1 MPGPS
6 GPYYAP
12 TGELIVPQ
20 STLVEI
26 GDVVS
31 GPGIPLG
38 TTVTNITLV
47 SGPMG
52 NYLSIT
58 LSAIPWT
65 GSSAPPGV
73 STAPQTSGLTG
84 LTSMFSSS
92 ITFSRME
99 FVQVPDPINNLLSKT
114 LSFKED
120 IKGWV
125 SFKSFIPENAIS
137 MANDYYT
144 FVNANL
150 YKHHIETVDRN
161 TFYEGDVDFP
171 FTASSF
177 NVILNNAPGSIKSFS
192 TLNYEGSQTKVDI
205 PYDDSGAMVND
216 GEYFNLIAKKGW
228 YVEAIET
235 DLEKGSLNEFI
246 NKEGKWFNYLKGQN
260 VVTNVNNQIVVNTD
274 GSSSFDQA
282 SFAIQGIGTASS
294 IAVVGC
300 MDPIALNYN
309 PLAEQDP
316 MDSCEYSDTQLV
328 GCTDPLATNYNSLA
342 TIDDGS
348 CTYIG
353 APIPGCTD
361 MTANNYNPLA
371 DTDDGSCTY
380 TISGCTDPSMFNYNP
395 LATLDDGSCVPVVLG
410 CTNQFAPNYNP
421 LANTDDGSCTTVVSV
436 PSWNCNPGGGCF
448 DPGDGNGQYT
458 TLSACQ
464 ANCEYTQPCTTGT
477 VTASAV
483 MGDGIYPNINPS
495 QTPLFSNNNHAIVLG
510 TQANSLSIGCEIT
523 NQYLPP
529 GTTVIDIL
537 SVNAGV
543 ILSNAFVNAPSPLSQ
558 TVNYGTQFQADY
570 LELDFECGSC

>member
-65 GSSAPPGV
+65 GSSAPSGV
-73 STAPQTSGLTG
+73 STAPQSSGLTG
-84 LTSMFSSS
+84 LTYWFESS

-99 FVQVPDPINNLLSKT
+99 SVQVPDPINNLLSKT

-125 SFKSFIPENAIS
+125 SFKSFTPENAIS

-144 FVNANL
+144 FMNGDL
-150 YKHHIETVDRN
+150 FKHHIETVDRN

-260 VVTNVNNQIVVNTD
+260 VVTNANNQIVVNTD

-294 IAVVGC
+294 ITVVGC

-316 MDSCEYSDTQLV
+316 MDSCLYSNTPELL

-348 CTYIG
+348 CTYTSVCDCSG
-353 APIPGCTD
+353 AVATFERNSDNNIEWSVVLPSGFGMWKMDYYDNNGIISSGAL
-361 MTANNYNPLA
+361 ANNIPYDSGIITNYANAVYDNDQL
-371 DTDDGSCTY
+371 TGVFSWYCTA
-380 TISGCTDPSMFNYNP
+380 TSSWECVTSFTVKLSTPVISGCIDPLMFNYNP
-395 LATLDDGSCVPVVLG
+395 LATVDDGSCIPVVFG
-410 CTNQFAPNYNP
+410 CTNPLAPNFNP
-421 LANTDDGSCTTVVSV
+421 LANTDDGSCTTVVSAE
-436 PSWNCNPGGGCF
+436 SWNCGVDGGCT
-448 DPGDGNGQYT
+448 DPGDGSGTYT
-458 TLSACQ
+458 TLGACI
-464 ANCEYTQPCTTGT
+464 AACNVSSEKPPPQPY
-477 VTASAV
+477 
-483 MGDGIYPNINPS
+483 D
-495 QTPLFSNNNHAIVLG
+495 
-510 TQANSLSIGCEIT
+510 
-523 NQYLPP
+523 
-529 GTTVIDIL
+529 
-537 SVNAGV
+537 
-543 ILSNAFVNAPSPLSQ
+543 
-558 TVNYGTQFQADY
+558 
-570 LELDFECGSC
+570 

>member
-20 STLVEI
+20 NTLVEV

-31 GPGIPLG
+31 GSGIPLG

-58 LSAIPWT
+58 LSVIPWT
-65 GSSAPPGV
+65 GSYAPSGV

-84 LTSMFSSS
+84 LTSMFRSS

-125 SFKSFIPENAIS
+125 SFKSFTPENAIS

-150 YKHHIETVDRN
+150 YKHHIETVKRN

-260 VVTNVNNQIVVNTD
+260 VVTNVNNQIVVNAD

-294 IAVVGC
+294 IAIVGC

-316 MDSCEYSDTQLV
+316 MGSCLYSDTPELLGCDCSGAVATFELNEDENIEWSVVLPPEFGMWKMEYYDNNGIIIGGVLGNNISYDSGIIANYANAVYNNNQLTGV
-328 GCTDPLATNYNSLA
+328 FSWYCIATQSWECVTSFTVTLS
-342 TIDDGS
+342 T
-348 CTYIG
+348 
-353 APIPGCTD
+353 PV
-361 MTANNYNPLA
+361 
-371 DTDDGSCTY
+371 
-380 TISGCTDPSMFNYNP
+380 ISGCTDPSMFNYNP
-395 LATLDDGSCVPVVLG
+395 LATVDDNSCVPVVLG
-410 CTNQFAPNYNP
+410 CTNQFAPNYNS
-421 LANTDDGSCTTVVSV
+421 LANTDDGSCTTVVSI
-436 PSWNCNPGGGCF
+436 PSWNCGVDGGCT
-448 DPGDGNGQYT
+448 DPGDGSGFYP
-458 TLSACQ
+458 TLGACV
-464 ANCEYTQPCTTGT
+464 AACNVNE
-477 VTASAV
+477 
-483 MGDGIYPNINPS
+483 
-495 QTPLFSNNNHAIVLG
+495 
-510 TQANSLSIGCEIT
+510 E
-523 NQYLPP
+523 PP
-529 GTTVIDIL
+529 AE
-537 SVNAGV
+537 S
-543 ILSNAFVNAPSPLSQ
+543 
-558 TVNYGTQFQADY
+558 Y
-570 LELDFECGSC
+570 